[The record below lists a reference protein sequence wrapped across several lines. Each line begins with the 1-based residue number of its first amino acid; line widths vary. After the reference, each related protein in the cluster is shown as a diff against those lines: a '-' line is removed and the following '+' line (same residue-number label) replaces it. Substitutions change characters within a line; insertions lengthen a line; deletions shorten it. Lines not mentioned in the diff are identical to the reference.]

1 MRSWL
6 CELAARAFEA
16 DGNDLGAIE
25 GYTDDSGEGRWTIE
39 DATDARRADAGDH
52 RVAVRALLRRAATAT
67 SPTACSR
74 RCATSSAATRCRP
87 RDVAPASSRPRRARR
102 RRRTTAEN
110 PLTAGLERLPVPP
123 TTLVIFGAT
132 GDLARRKLLPAL
144 YNLAHE
150 GALPGRF
157 HLVGVSRKE
166 KARTSTTAPSAR
178 KRSALLAAQARRG
191 RAQGAARA
199 RPLHP
204 GHLRRRRRLRAR
216 SQALDDFEQQAGE
229 PLNRAFYL
237 STAPAFFPVIV
248 EQLGE
253 HGLATTQD
261 AEVRVIIEKPFGTTL
276 EEARELNRRVLA
288 IFDESQ
294 VFRIDH
300 YLGKETVQ
308 NMLAFRFA
316 NGMFEPLWNRN
327 YIDRVQITAAED
339 IGIGTRAGYYDNAG
353 ALRDLIQNHML
364 QLLCHVAMEP
374 PVSFTAEEVRNE
386 KVKVLQAIRSRPPG
400 RREIAVRAQYAAGH
414 AGGEDVPGYLEEEG
428 VPADSTT
435 ETYAALRLEVDNW
448 RWAGVPFYL
457 RTGKRLA
464 RKVTEI
470 AVTLKPVPHLAFSQD
485 GSLGVQPNQLVLTL
499 QPNEGVSLRLGAKI
513 PGTRMSIRPVNMEF
527 LYGTSFLSQSP
538 EAYERLITDA
548 MRGDA
553 TLFTRNDEVEAQ
565 WLICDPI
572 VKRGRRSRAAA
583 VVRGGVA
590 GAGRGR
596 RLLREGDA
604 WRAI

>member
-1 MRSWL
+1 V
-6 CELAARAFEA
+6 AAHP
-16 DGNDLGAIE
+16 GQ
-25 GYTDDSGEGRWTIE
+25 
-39 DATDARRADAGDH
+39 
-52 RVAVRALLRRAATAT
+52 
-67 SPTACSR
+67 PTAE
-74 RCATSSAATRCRP
+74 P
-87 RDVAPASSRPRRARR
+87 QP
-102 RRRTTAEN
+102 EN
-110 PLTAGLERLPVPP
+110 PLTAGLERLPVAP

-144 YNLAHE
+144 YNLAHD
-150 GALPGRF
+150 GALPERF
-157 HLVGVSRKE
+157 HLVGVSRQEKE
-166 KARTSTTAPSAR
+166 HEDYRAECEEAIRRFSRRPPKEDVL
-178 KRSALLAAQARRG
+178 KALLEEVKYV
-191 RAQGAARA
+191 
-199 RPLHP
+199 P
-204 GHLRRRRRLRAR
+204 GVFDDDSVYAELGKV
-216 SQALDDFEQQAGE
+216 LDTFDGHAGE

-237 STAPAFFPVIV
+237 STAPEFFPVIV
-248 EQLGE
+248 ERLGSSE
-253 HGLATTQD
+253 LAQHEG
-261 AEVRVIIEKPFGTTL
+261 AQVRVIIEKPFGTTL
-276 EEARELNRRVLA
+276 EEARELNRRVLG
-288 IFDESQ
+288 IFEEQQ

-327 YIDRVQITAAED
+327 YIDSVQITAAED
-339 IGIGTRAGYYDNAG
+339 LGIGTRAGYYDHAG

-386 KVKVLQAIRSRPPG
+386 KVKVLQSIPEPTPADISQ
-400 RREIAVRAQYAAGH
+400 IALRAQYAKGH
-414 AGGEDVPGYLEEEG
+414 AGGEDVVGYLEEDG
-428 VPADSTT
+428 VAPNSTT

-448 RWAGVPFYL
+448 RWAGVPFYI

-464 RKVTEI
+464 RKITEI

-513 PGTRMSIRPVNMEF
+513 PGTRMIIRPVNMEF

-565 WLICDPI
+565 WRICDPI
-572 VKRGRRSRAAA
+572 VGTWATEPGPLAQYE
-583 VVRGGVA
+583 A
-590 GAGRGR
+590 GSQGPAEAQE
-596 RLLREGDA
+596 LLLEGHQ

>member
-1 MRSWL
+1 M
-6 CELAARAFEA
+6 
-16 DGNDLGAIE
+16 
-25 GYTDDSGEGRWTIE
+25 T
-39 DATDARRADAGDH
+39 
-52 RVAVRALLRRAATAT
+52 VAVVAGQATAQAE
-67 SPTACSR
+67 P
-74 RCATSSAATRCRP
+74 
-87 RDVAPASSRPRRARR
+87 
-102 RRRTTAEN
+102 EN
-110 PLTAGLERLPVPP
+110 PLTAGLERLPVSP
-123 TTLVIFGAT
+123 TTIVIFGAT

-144 YNLAHE
+144 YNLAHD
-150 GALPGRF
+150 GALPERF
-157 HLVGVSRKE
+157 HLVGV
-166 KARTSTTAPSAR
+166 
-178 KRSALLAAQARRG
+178 ARRE
-191 RAQGAARA
+191 RAHEDYRA
-199 RPLHP
+199 ECEQSIREFSRRKPEEDVLKGLLEHVKYVP
-204 GHLRRRRRLRAR
+204 GVFDDDSVYAELEKV
-216 SQALDDFEQQAGE
+216 LDGFEEHAGE

-237 STAPAFFPVIV
+237 STAPSFFPVIV
-248 EQLGE
+248 EELGRSK
-253 HGLATTQD
+253 LAHHD
-261 AEVRVIIEKPFGTTL
+261 HADVRVIIEKPFGTTL
-276 EEARELNRRVLA
+276 AEARELNRRVLA
-288 IFDESQ
+288 IFEESQ

-308 NMLAFRFA
+308 NMMAFRFA

-327 YIDRVQITAAED
+327 YIDSVQITAAED
-339 IGIGTRAGYYDNAG
+339 LGIGTRAGYYDHAG

-364 QLLCHVAMEP
+364 QLLCHIAMEP

-386 KVKVLQAIRSRPPG
+386 KVKVLQSIPEPIVA
-400 RREIAVRAQYAAGH
+400 EIAGMATRAQYAAGH
-414 AGGEDVPGYLEEEG
+414 AGGQDVPGYLQEEG
-428 VPADSTT
+428 VPADSIT

-464 RKVTEI
+464 RKITEI
-470 AVTLKPVPHLAFSQD
+470 AVTLKPVPHLAFGQG

-565 WLICDPI
+565 WRICDPI
-572 VKRGRRSRAAA
+572 VKSWAPTHPQMPGPLAQYE
-583 VVRGGVA
+583 A
-590 GAGRGR
+590 GSQGPQEAEQ
-596 RLLREGDA
+596 LLREGHS

>member
-1 MRSWL
+1 V
-6 CELAARAFEA
+6 AAHP
-16 DGNDLGAIE
+16 GQ
-25 GYTDDSGEGRWTIE
+25 
-39 DATDARRADAGDH
+39 
-52 RVAVRALLRRAATAT
+52 
-67 SPTACSR
+67 PTAE
-74 RCATSSAATRCRP
+74 P
-87 RDVAPASSRPRRARR
+87 QP
-102 RRRTTAEN
+102 EN
-110 PLTAGLERLPVPP
+110 PLVAGLERLPVAP

-144 YNLAHE
+144 YNLAHD
-150 GALPGRF
+150 GALPERF
-157 HLVGVSRKE
+157 HLVGVSRQE
-166 KARTSTTAPSAR
+166 KAHEDYRAECEEAIRRFSRRTP
-178 KRSALLAAQARRG
+178 KEDVLKALLEEVKYV
-191 RAQGAARA
+191 
-199 RPLHP
+199 P
-204 GHLRRRRRLRAR
+204 GVFDDDSVYSELAKV
-216 SQALDDFEQQAGE
+216 LDSFDAHAGE

-237 STAPAFFPVIV
+237 STAPEFFPVIV
-248 EQLGE
+248 EQLGNSE
-253 HGLATTQD
+253 LAQHEG
-261 AEVRVIIEKPFGTTL
+261 AQVRVIIEKPFGTTL
-276 EEARELNRRVLA
+276 EEARELNRRVLG
-288 IFDESQ
+288 IFEEQQ

-327 YIDRVQITAAED
+327 YIDNVQITAAED
-339 IGIGTRAGYYDNAG
+339 LGIGTRAGYYDHAG

-386 KVKVLQAIRSRPPG
+386 KVKVLQSIPEPTPADISQ
-400 RREIAVRAQYAAGH
+400 IALRAQYAKGH
-414 AGGEDVPGYLEEEG
+414 AGGEDVVGYLQEDG
-428 VPADSTT
+428 VAPNSTT

-448 RWAGVPFYL
+448 RWAGVPFYI

-464 RKVTEI
+464 RKITEI
-470 AVTLKPVPHLAFSQD
+470 AVTLKPVPHLAFSQE

-513 PGTRMSIRPVNMEF
+513 PGTRMIIRPVNMEF

-565 WLICDPI
+565 WRICDPI
-572 VKRGRRSRAAA
+572 VGTWAKEPGPLAQYE
-583 VVRGGVA
+583 A
-590 GAGRGR
+590 GSQGPAEAQE
-596 RLLREGDA
+596 LLLEGHE

>member
-1 MRSWL
+1 MAGS
-6 CELAARAFEA
+6 ETKP
-16 DGNDLGAIE
+16 E
-25 GYTDDSGEGRWTIE
+25 GS
-39 DATDARRADAGDH
+39 
-52 RVAVRALLRRAATAT
+52 
-67 SPTACSR
+67 
-74 RCATSSAATRCRP
+74 
-87 RDVAPASSRPRRARR
+87 
-102 RRRTTAEN
+102 N
-110 PLTAGLERLPVPP
+110 PLTAGLERLPVAP
-123 TTLVIFGAT
+123 TSLVIFGAT

-144 YNLAHE
+144 YNLAQD
-150 GALPGRF
+150 GALPERF

-166 KARTSTTAPSAR
+166 KEHEDYREECEKAIRQFSRRPPDEAVL
-178 KRSALLAAQARRG
+178 KGLLENVKYV
-191 RAQGAARA
+191 
-199 RPLHP
+199 P
-204 GHLRRRRRLRAR
+204 GTFDDEDVYAEL
-216 SQALDDFEQQAGE
+216 SKVLDEFEKKAGE

-237 STAPAFFPVIV
+237 STAPNFFPVIV
-248 EQLGE
+248 EALGKAKLDHHE
-253 HGLATTQD
+253 H
-261 AEVRVIIEKPFGTTL
+261 AEVRLIIEKPFGTTL
-276 EEARELNRRVLA
+276 QEALDLNRHVLA
-288 IFDESQ
+288 TFEESQ

-308 NMLAFRFA
+308 NMMAFRFA

-327 YIDRVQITAAED
+327 YIDSVQITASED
-339 IGIGTRAGYYDNAG
+339 LGIGTRAGYYDKAG

-386 KVKVLQAIRSRPPG
+386 KVKVLQAIPQPTPD
-400 RREIAVRAQYAAGH
+400 EIPKMALRAQYLAGH
-414 AGGEDVPGYLEEEG
+414 SGGEDVPGYLEEDG
-428 VPADSTT
+428 VPAGSTT

-513 PGTRMSIRPVNMEF
+513 PGTRMIIRPVNMEF

-565 WLICDPI
+565 WRICDP
-572 VKRGRRSRAAA
+572 
-583 VVRGGVA
+583 VVRAWEATPGPLPMYDA
-590 GAGRGR
+590 GSQGPEEAN
-596 RLLREGDA
+596 RLLDGDDR

>member
-1 MRSWL
+1 MAI
-6 CELAARAFEA
+6 AASTE
-16 DGNDLGAIE
+16 
-25 GYTDDSGEGRWTIE
+25 S
-39 DATDARRADAGDH
+39 
-52 RVAVRALLRRAATAT
+52 
-67 SPTACSR
+67 
-74 RCATSSAATRCRP
+74 
-87 RDVAPASSRPRRARR
+87 
-102 RRRTTAEN
+102 EN
-110 PLTAGLERLPVPP
+110 PLTAGLERLPVAP

-150 GALPGRF
+150 GALPERF
-157 HLVGVSRKE
+157 HLVGVARKE
-166 KARTSTTAPSAR
+166 KAHEDYRRECEEAIRRFSRRTPDENVLAG
-178 KRSALLAAQARRG
+178 LLENVRYV
-191 RAQGAARA
+191 
-199 RPLHP
+199 P
-204 GHLRRRRRLRAR
+204 GTFDDDAVYATLGKE
-216 SQALDDFEQQAGE
+216 LDDFETRAGE

-237 STAPAFFPVIV
+237 STAPSFFPVIV
-248 EQLGE
+248 EELGSSE
-253 HGLATTQD
+253 LNHHDG

-276 EEARELNRRVLA
+276 QEARELNRRVLA
-288 IFDESQ
+288 IFDEAQ

-308 NMLAFRFA
+308 NMMAFRFA

-327 YIDRVQITAAED
+327 YIDSVQITAAED
-339 IGIGTRAGYYDNAG
+339 LGIGTRADYYDSSG

-386 KVKVLQAIRSRPPG
+386 KVKVLHAIPQLSAQDIPHM
-400 RREIAVRAQYAAGH
+400 AVRAQYGPGH
-414 AGGEDVPGYLEEEG
+414 AGGEDVPGYLQEDG
-428 VPADSTT
+428 VPEGSIT

-464 RKVTEI
+464 RKITEI

-513 PGTRMSIRPVNMEF
+513 PGTRMIIRPVNMEF
-527 LYGTSFLSQSP
+527 LYGTAFLSQSP

-565 WLICDPI
+565 WRICDPI
-572 VKRGRRSRAAA
+572 VKYWSPANPNTPRPVPSYE
-583 VVRGGVA
+583 A
-590 GAGRGR
+590 GSQGPEEANA
-596 RLLREGDA
+596 LLREGDR